1 MSIFVVYQS
10 GIKLMKDQVA
20 ALNNQFKE
28 ATAEEMLKY
37 FSEKFPSVVAFAS
50 SLSKEDQIIT
60 SMLAQF
66 PHDIHCFTLDTGRL
80 FQETYNLLDITI
92 KKYHLDIHLYFP
104 DAARVEE
111 MVNAGGVNLFYSSV
125 ENRKKCCHI
134 RKIEPLQRALK
145 GKKIWIN
152 GLRRAQ
158 SVTREALSAV
168 EWDESFQVLKVNPL
182 WLWTDQDVDEFIAIH
197 KIPYNPMHDQG
208 FPSIGC
214 QPCTRAILPGE
225 DTRAGRWWWEQAQ
238 QRECGLHTH
247 DKSI

>member
-1 MSIFVVYQS
+1 
-10 GIKLMKDQVA
+10 MKEQA
-20 ALNNQFKE
+20 ALLNDKFRDASAKE
-28 ATAEEMLKY
+28 ILTYFIAEFHEQ
-37 FSEKFPSVVAFAS
+37 VAFAT
-50 SLSKEDQIIT
+50 SLGMEDQVIIH
-60 SMLAQF
+60 MLSGI
-66 PHDIHCFTLDTGRL
+66 PNDVHCFTLDTGRL

-111 MVNAGGVNLFYSSV
+111 MVHAGGVNLFYSSV

-145 GKKIWIN
+145 GKIIWIN

-158 SVTREALSAV
+158 SVTRKALSAV
-168 EWDESFQVLKVNPL
+168 EWDESFQVVKVNPL
-182 WLWTDQDVDEFIAIH
+182 RLWTDEEVIEYIAIH